1 MFTAAHL
8 EAARQAALIAR
19 LKSIEGQARGLQRML
34 EEERDCQQIM
44 DQFAAL
50 RAASH
55 AVTMQALECFVRF
68 SLQETPDH
76 SDEVV
81 TDLLSTVSKL
91 MR

>member
-1 MFTAAHL
+1 MLTASRL
-8 EAARQAALIAR
+8 DSRGREALMTR

-34 EEERDCQQIM
+34 EDGRDCQQIM

-68 SLQETPDH
+68 SLQESPDH
-76 SDEVV
+76 PDAVV
-81 TDLLSTVSKL
+81 TDLLSAVTKL

>member
-1 MFTAAHL
+1 MFTTTRL
-8 EAARQAALIAR
+8 EGERRAALLTR

-34 EEERDCQQIM
+34 EDERECQQIM

-55 AVTMQALECFVRF
+55 AVTMQAIECFALHSAQESTDSPEQIVADLVGAF
-68 SLQETPDH
+68 S
-76 SDEVV
+76 
-81 TDLLSTVSKL
+81 KM

>member
-1 MFTAAHL
+1 MFTATRL
-8 EAARQAALIAR
+8 EGEQRTALIAR

-34 EEERDCQQIM
+34 EDERDCQQIM

-55 AVTMQALECFVRF
+55 AVTMQALECYVRH
-68 SLQETPDH
+68 SLQESPRQPV
-76 SDEVV
+76 ELV
-81 TDLLSTVSKL
+81 TDLLNAVSKL

>member
-1 MFTAAHL
+1 MLATTRL
-8 EAARQAALIAR
+8 DSQRREALITR

-55 AVTMQALECFVRF
+55 AVTMQALECFTLHNLRE
-68 SLQETPDH
+68 SPDH
-76 SDEVV
+76 PDQVV
-81 TDLLSTVSKL
+81 TDLMSAFSKL

>member
-1 MFTAAHL
+1 MFTATRI
-8 EAARQAALIAR
+8 EGERQAALIAR

-34 EEERDCQQIM
+34 EDGRDCQQIM

-68 SLQETPDH
+68 SLQESPDH
-76 SDEVV
+76 PEEVV
-81 TDLLSTVSKL
+81 TDLLNAVTKL

>member
-1 MFTAAHL
+1 MFTATRI
-8 EAARQAALIAR
+8 EGERRAALIAR
-19 LKSIEGQARGLQRML
+19 LKSIEGQARGLQHML

-55 AVTMQALECFVRF
+55 AVTMQALECFARH
-68 SLQETPDH
+68 SLQGSPAH
-76 SDEVV
+76 PDEVV
-81 TDLLSTVSKL
+81 TDLLTAVSKL